1 MALGEQVAADRV
13 FGPVVVVAVDLVVVV
28 DPVEILLAVVA
39 AVVVEHLCAPLK
51 PSLFP

>member
-13 FGPVVVVAVDLVVVV
+13 FGPVVVVAVD
-28 DPVEILLAVVA
+28 PVEILLAVVA
-39 AVVVEHLCAPLK
+39 AVVVEHLCALLK